1 MTARSVRASALRRLR
16 QRLGP
21 WINRTVEAVGQPTT
35 RVYPAGYVGTVDLS
49 IAELELEL
57 RDGPFTWDPLSMYHY
72 TLEGNDTDGSWAYR
86 SSWLGD
92 RQLHVVLFATGPKS
106 TEVYAHDEFNWSR
119 HPVEHAREV
128 DIRRREGSAEM
139 RRWLDERGVEYDRD
153 SLPVRKVK
161 HATERLRNRLA
172 AAADGTDPSH
182 RLPRQLR

>member
-35 RVYPAGYVGTVDLS
+35 RVYPAGYVGSVDLS

-119 HPVEHAREV
+119 HPVKHAQEA
-128 DIRRREGSAEM
+128 DIRRHEGSAEM
-139 RRWLDERGVEYDRD
+139 RRWLDERGIEYECD
-153 SLPVRKVK
+153 SRPLRAVK
-161 HATERLRNRLA
+161 HTARQLRDRVVAVATESDASR
-172 AAADGTDPSH
+172 G
-182 RLPRQLR
+182 LPRQLR